1 MGKIVE
7 HLADKQG
14 GTSIA
19 NTQTNPKE
27 NYNEIISGEV
37 VSE

>member
-1 MGKIVE
+1 MEKIVE
-7 HLADKQG
+7 HLADKQR
-14 GTSIA
+14 GTFIA

-27 NYNEIISGEV
+27 NYNEITSGEV